1 MSTEQIVPGGDPRV
15 AALRGALGTLRPD
28 QRLRVQTT
36 TDGELRGHVRQL
48 DGETLVLAPAPNSD
62 QVTRIPFA
70 SILGVDRVGNHAG
83 AGAGIAAA
91 LAAIPFFWVAA
102 LASEWNKELGGFG
115 VIVLFIALLGV
126 GIVASIGAV
135 VGAAFDRVE
144 PVVMTKIP
152 TG

>member
-1 MSTEQIVPGGDPRV
+1 
-15 AALRGALGTLRPD
+15 
-28 QRLRVQTT
+28 
-36 TDGELRGHVRQL
+36 
-48 DGETLVLAPAPNSD
+48 
-62 QVTRIPFA
+62 
-70 SILGVDRVGNHAG
+70 
-83 AGAGIAAA
+83 GIAAA